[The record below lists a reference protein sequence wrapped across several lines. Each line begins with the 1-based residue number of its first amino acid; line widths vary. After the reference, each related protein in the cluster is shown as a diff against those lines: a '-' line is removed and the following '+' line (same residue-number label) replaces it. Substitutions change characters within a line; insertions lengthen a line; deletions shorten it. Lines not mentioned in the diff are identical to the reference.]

1 MKTKNKINKTLYM
14 PRVVINMNT
23 GTHVI
28 KTKKDKMNSRQ
39 ALNKKTREA
48 FDD

>member
-1 MKTKNKINKTLYM
+1 MKKNKNKKMPYM

-23 GTHVI
+23 GTRVI
-28 KTKKDKMNSRQ
+28 KTKKDKANSRQ
-39 ALNKKTREA
+39 SLNKKTREA